1 VREKKEG
8 KIPNLEITLR
18 KEINALFISRHI
30 LKANYQSGATGWPDR
45 LPAEVP
51 SSIERPNP
59 VEKSPIPTRAG
70 NGDFSSAVRG
80 GWIRRKPEFGPM
92 TRSVRDYT
100 PR

>member
-45 LPAEVP
+45 LPAEVSAP
-51 SSIERPNP
+51 LTEKGWRIAISHACREWRFFIRP
-59 VEKSPIPTRAG
+59 
-70 NGDFSSAVRG
+70 
-80 GWIRRKPEFGPM
+80 RRWLDM
-92 TRSVRDYT
+92 A
-100 PR
+100 